1 MAKQNIV
8 ERSLMDEE
16 EFTDYLRNN
25 RINPVKDFYESNIL
39 NLRNF
44 NAVKSFKSIRR
55 AIKRGHVSIDGVI
68 YPKRPF
74 NNAKQQ
80 KGSLNDKK
88 KSIYGQLKHKSS
100 I

>member
-1 MAKQNIV
+1 
-8 ERSLMDEE
+8 MDEE
-16 EFTDYLRNN
+16 EFVDYLRNN
-25 RINPVKDFYESNIL
+25 RINSVKDFYENNIL

-74 NNAKQQ
+74 NNAK
-80 KGSLNDKK
+80 
-88 KSIYGQLKHKSS
+88 
-100 I
+100 

>member
-1 MAKQNIV
+1 MH
-8 ERSLMDEE
+8 EE

-25 RINPVKDFYESNIL
+25 RINPVKDFYENNIL

-74 NNAKQQ
+74 NNTK
-80 KGSLNDKK
+80 
-88 KSIYGQLKHKSS
+88 
-100 I
+100 

>member
-1 MAKQNIV
+1 
-8 ERSLMDEE
+8 MDEE
-16 EFTDYLRNN
+16 EFTDCLRNN
-25 RINPVKDFYESNIL
+25 RINPVKDFYENNIL

-74 NNAKQQ
+74 NNAK
-80 KGSLNDKK
+80 
-88 KSIYGQLKHKSS
+88 
-100 I
+100 